1 MRPDRGHR
9 VPGGADALEAA
20 APQHVK
26 DVRRL
31 FLDHLSPGQITL
43 LAEITDT
50 VIEKLDTK

>member
-9 VPGGADALEAA
+9 VPGGADVPEAA